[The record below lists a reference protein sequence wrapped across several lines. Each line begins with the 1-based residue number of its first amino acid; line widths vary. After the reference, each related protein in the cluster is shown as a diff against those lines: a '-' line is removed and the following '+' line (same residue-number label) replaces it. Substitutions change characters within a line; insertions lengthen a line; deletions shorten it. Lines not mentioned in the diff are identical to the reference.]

1 MSDRVLLEVRD
12 EVAYVTLNRADKY
25 NGLDREMMLAMISTA
40 KAVKADK
47 SVRAVILQGEGK
59 AFCAGLDFGSWSKTP
74 AKLAAGFLKPRPGT
88 TNLFQEVAWCWRKL
102 QVPVIA
108 VVKGHCF
115 GGGIQIALAADFRFT
130 TPDCEFSIMEIKW
143 GMIPDMTG
151 TITLRELVPIDVAK
165 ELTMTGRI
173 FNGEEAKAMNLV
185 TGVSADPLADAEA
198 LVAQLKTRSPDAIS
212 AAKAMFHKTWGASES
227 GALGTESIIQAK
239 VLAGKNQ
246 RIAQKANFAKKLPKF
261 LARQFNY

>member
-12 EVAYVTLNRADKY
+12 EVAYVTFNRPDKY
-25 NGLDREMMLAMISTA
+25 NGLDREMMLAMIDTA
-40 KAVKADK
+40 KQIKKDK
-47 SVRAVILQGEGK
+47 SIRAVILQGEGK

-74 AKLAAGFLKPRPGT
+74 AKLAAGFMKPRPGT

-130 TPDCEFSIMEIKW
+130 TPDCEFSVMEIKW

-165 ELTMTGRI
+165 ELTMTGRV
-173 FNGEEAKAMNLV
+173 FDGEEAKALNLV

-198 LVAQLKTRSPDAIS
+198 LVTQLKTRSPDAVA
-212 AAKAMFHKTWGASES
+212 AAKAMLHKTWGASES
-227 GALGTESIIQAK
+227 GALATESLVQAK